1 LEQAVIRRVR
11 LENWRAYRQ
20 LDLPVDPGV
29 TFLVAANG
37 VGKSSLLEAV
47 RWTLSPGVVRGDPTV
62 IRHGHDEAT
71 ATVTLLSDQ
80 GELEV
85 RRVMRLR
92 GNRGLSYFDATL
104 NGRKLQESDFGRLL
118 AEAWSADLAFV
129 SKTAFLTE
137 DLRVQEDE
145 PDLRAHLC
153 HVYSLDELQRALAE
167 IGPALSHANRAVK
180 AARAELTA
188 TAEQLNAARQE
199 RARLQERLEAARS
212 DVSAAREGHAKAL
225 RAAEQALAAQRRRAA
240 TTEWEEHSAAL
251 RQEIEGVTGPPRH
264 KASLQEALR
273 QAKLPVRQA
282 VEAARTE
289 QARLSAR
296 LESVEEALAS
306 LRAAGAQCPVC
317 LRNLDDRSRERAEH
331 IHSEGLTEVRE
342 RLQAVDPRPLV
353 ERLHRIEALELR
365 VAALGERPVPE
376 GAANL
381 DAANA
386 EVVTAQ
392 ADLERAADVLRE
404 LEVAARFVDQNIDQ
418 IVAVLAEAE
427 QLKRR
432 YREVALFEVAEKAL
446 NSTISSVLGEQL
458 APLASE
464 VSRRWQ
470 SVFPDRPNLMLM
482 PDGTLCRDAGSS
494 PLAFAAFSAGEKMVA
509 RLMMRLT
516 TLLVTTKVPFCWVD
530 EPLEHLDPR
539 SRHLVGSM
547 LAHLSTTPGL
557 EQIFVTT
564 YEEPLARRLAEL
576 QPSRVRV
583 EYLRT
588 EHVA

>member
-1 LEQAVIRRVR
+1 VIRRVR

-20 LDLPVDPGV
+20 LDLPVHPGV

-47 RWTLSPGVVRGDPTV
+47 RWALSPGVVRGDPTV

-71 ATVTLLSDQ
+71 ATVTLLADQ

-85 RRVMRLR
+85 RRVMSVR
-92 GNRGLSYFDATL
+92 GNRGLSSFDATL
-104 NGRKLQESDFGRLL
+104 NGRKLHESDFGRLL

-137 DLRVQEDE
+137 NLRVEEDE

-153 HVYSLDELQRALAE
+153 QVYSLDKLQRALAE
-167 IGPALSHANRAVK
+167 IGPALSQASREVK

-188 TAEQLNAARQE
+188 TAEQLQAARQE
-199 RARLQERLEAARS
+199 RARLHERLEAARS
-212 DVSAAREGHAKAL
+212 EVSAARERQAKAQ
-225 RAAEQALAAQRRRAA
+225 RGAEQALAAQRLSAAA
-240 TTEWEEHSAAL
+240 TAWDEQSAAL
-251 RQEIEGVTGPPRH
+251 RHDVEQAAGPPGD
-264 KASLQEALR
+264 KASPQEALR
-273 QAKLPVRQA
+273 RAKLSVRQA

-289 QARLSAR
+289 QARLAAR
-296 LESVEEALAS
+296 LESVEEALAN

-317 LRNLDDRSRERAEH
+317 LRALDGRSRERAEH
-331 IHSEGLTEVRE
+331 LHAEGLTEVRE

-365 VAALGERPVPE
+365 VAALGERPAPE
-376 GAANL
+376 GAVNL
-381 DAANA
+381 DAVNA

-392 ADLERAADVLRE
+392 ADLERAVGTLRE
-404 LEVAARFVDQNIDQ
+404 LEVAARSADQNIDQ
-418 IVAVLAEAE
+418 IVAGLAETE
-427 QLKRR
+427 HLRRR
-432 YREVALFEVAEKAL
+432 YREVALFEAAEKAL
-446 NSTISSVLGEQL
+446 NSTIGSVLGEQL
-458 APLASE
+458 GPLASE
-464 VSRRWQ
+464 VNRRWQ
-470 SVFPDRPNLMLM
+470 SVFPDRPNLKLM
-482 PDGTLCRDAGSS
+482 PDGTMSRDAGGS
-494 PLAFAAFSAGEKMVA
+494 PLAFTAFSAGEKMVA

-516 TLLVTTKVPFCWVD
+516 TLLVTTNVPFCWVD

-564 YEEPLARRLAEL
+564 YEEPLARRLAEF
-576 QPSRVRV
+576 QPGRVRV
-583 EYLRT
+583 EYLRA
-588 EHVA
+588 EHVS

>member
-1 LEQAVIRRVR
+1 VIRRIR

-20 LDLPVDPGV
+20 LDLPVGPGA

-47 RWTLSPGVVRGDPTV
+47 RWTLSPGVVPSDPTV
-62 IRHGHDEAT
+62 IRHGHNEAT
-71 ATVTLLSDQ
+71 ATVTLLSDE

-92 GNRGLSYFDATL
+92 GNRGLSSFDATL
-104 NGRKLQESDFGRLL
+104 NGRKLQQPDFGRLL
-118 AEAWSADLAFV
+118 AEVWSADLAFV

-137 DLRVQEDE
+137 DLRVEEDE

-167 IGPALSHANRAVK
+167 IGPALSQANREVK
-180 AARAELTA
+180 SARAELTA
-188 TAEQLNAARQE
+188 TAEELHVARQE
-199 RARLQERLEAARS
+199 RASLQERVEAARS
-212 DVSAAREGHAKAL
+212 EVSSARERHAKAL
-225 RAAEQALAAQRRRAA
+225 RAAEQALAGQRLRAA
-240 TTEWEEHSAAL
+240 ATAWDEQSAAL
-251 RQEIEGVTGPPRH
+251 RQDIEGVTGRRGH
-264 KASLQEALR
+264 KASLHDALR
-273 QAKLPVRQA
+273 RAKLSVRQA
-282 VEAARTE
+282 VDAARTE

-296 LESVEEALAS
+296 LETVEEALAS
-306 LRAAGAQCPVC
+306 LRAAGGQCPVC
-317 LRNLDDRSRERAEH
+317 LRDLDDRSRGRAEH
-331 IHSEGLTEVRE
+331 LHSEGLRELRE

-353 ERLHRIEALELR
+353 ERLLRIEALELR

-376 GAANL
+376 GAADL
-381 DAANA
+381 DATNA
-386 EVVTAQ
+386 EALTAQ
-392 ADLERAADVLRE
+392 ADLERTVGALRE
-404 LEVAARFVDQNIDQ
+404 LEVASRFADQNIDH
-418 IVAVLAEAE
+418 IAAGLADAE
-427 QLKRR
+427 QLRRR
-432 YREVALFEVAEKAL
+432 YREVALFEAAENAL
-446 NSTISSVLGEQL
+446 NSTINSVLGEQL

-464 VSRRWQ
+464 VNRRWQ

-482 PDGTLCRDAGSS
+482 PDGTMSRDAAGS
-494 PLAFAAFSAGEKMVA
+494 PLAFNAFSAGEKMVA

-564 YEEPLARRLAEL
+564 YEEPLARRLAEF
-576 QPSRVRV
+576 QPGRVRV
-583 EYLRT
+583 QYLRT
-588 EHVA
+588 EHVG